1 MYDVVFISA
10 VKSITPYFTTPLS
23 GKLSSTELIFISYF
37 VKFFLLIFVIIGF
50 LIYNF
55 KDSHINIKNVF
66 EKCKNLDKL
75 HIFYIILYCIFGMV
89 TTLVTINLSFSNNPT
104 ILFIL
109 SKILPSIIM
118 LFIGYI
124 FIKEN
129 ITYTKVFGVLLASV
143 GVYMIGKD

>member
-1 MYDVVFISA
+1 MFDVVFISA
-10 VKSITPYFTTPLS
+10 LKSITPYFTTPLS
-23 GKLSSTELIFISYF
+23 GKLNSTELIFISYF
-37 VKFFLLIFVIIGF
+37 IKSFLLILVMIGF

-55 KDSHINIKNVF
+55 QDNHLNIKNVF

-75 HIFYIILYCIFGMV
+75 HMFYIILYCIFGII

-118 LFIGYI
+118 LFIGYFI
-124 FIKEN
+124 IKEN
-129 ITYTKVFGVLLASV
+129 ITYKKIFGLILATI
-143 GVYMIGKD
+143 GVYMIGAD